1 MMSKASY
8 ELLNNTILKYESKHL
23 RTIHYTIETINPNGN
38 LPVPCSQQI
47 SLFLPSPENAP

>member
-1 MMSKASY
+1 MSKASY

-38 LPVPCSQQI
+38 LPMPCSQQI